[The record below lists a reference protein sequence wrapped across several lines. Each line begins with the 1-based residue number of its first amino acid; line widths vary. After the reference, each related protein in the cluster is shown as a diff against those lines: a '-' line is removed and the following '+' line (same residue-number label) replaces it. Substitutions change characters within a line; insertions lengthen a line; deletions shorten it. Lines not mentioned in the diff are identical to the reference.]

1 MNRHSIYRPR
11 RSASAILTAIFLLI
25 AGLVLA
31 PAADGRTTIIK
42 FPHKSL
48 VRVDKRLSYVTV
60 DNIKVTFENEN
71 ATVDLYQ
78 IISNEFVVYPCNIPI
93 EADTAITSVT
103 FNYSE
108 GEIAIRGQKTVL
120 EPGVAKTYDV
130 SRNLKRVTMSVR
142 EMATLYS
149 IVVETAG
156 GDIQEPDPGP
166 TPDPGPEP
174 DPEPVTHT
182 VTVNQPSEGG
192 SISVTDIE
200 GSALDLRSVA
210 DGTRLL
216 VKATPDE
223 GYELE
228 RIMANGADITATGEV
243 TVAADMT
250 ITATFA
256 RMSTLRSVSARI
268 SCADGDASAAG
279 RVGWKLKGAGGYD
292 SPVKVESGKVI
303 TVSVRAADGYCIT
316 EASGMTLS
324 AESKV
329 KDLTYDLTINADT
342 EITAT
347 FKAIAKGV
355 LALSPTVTGLP
366 SEIADALNVAVFRHD
381 GTPLSASAAIEAGSK
396 IRIVATLGDDRYLF
410 TSMKAGARSAAI
422 SADGSSATID
432 NYVLEGPVSGGSG
445 AVYPVEL
452 AIAADRRTVIVN
464 YTADADNVT
473 LTVHKVMGNTGNTG
487 NMGNRVTPGERV
499 PTDTELL
506 FRAVPEEGYE
516 IEAMTVTAG
525 AGNPVVASP
534 ADIDEDGACVLSVRT
549 PRTTS
554 VNLAVN
560 YSVSVICRSKDD
572 SPVYRQH
579 TVTLAVA
586 AGQEDWGAVRFT
598 DPTDA
603 GLTVSTRSKVTFE
616 AIPAQLPADGRLG
629 RYSFAGWSNNASVS
643 MEDASGEIQSYGG
656 DDDVTFTA
664 HFTRNCRILFTTS
677 PDNGSMEI
685 TRQDG
690 SALAGGDFVEPE
702 STVTVTVTATE
713 SDYRVS
719 AITVNGAEAYRY
731 SDNPRCVSQ
740 QITVGADM
748 LIGCVITLP
757 SGIAP
762 VGADDAMQPVGWF
775 TLQGVAL
782 GAERPVRTGIY
793 IAVFSDGHAA
803 KIAVAE

>member
-1 MNRHSIYRPR
+1 MRIDELLATQTMNRHSIYRPR
-11 RSASAILTAIFLLI
+11 RNATAILSALFLLI

-31 PAADGRTTIIK
+31 PAADGRTTTIK
-42 FPHKSL
+42 FPNKSL

-93 EADTAITSVT
+93 EADTAIIGVT

-156 GDIQEPDPGP
+156 GDIQEPDPD
-166 TPDPGPEP
+166 PD
-174 DPEPVTHT
+174 PVTHT

-200 GSALDLRSVA
+200 GSAVDLRCVA

-216 VKATPDE
+216 VKATPDA

-228 RIMANGADITATGEV
+228 RIMANGTDITATGEV

-256 RMSTLRSVSARI
+256 RMSTLRSVSTRI

-279 RVGWKLKGAGGYD
+279 RVEWKLKGAAVYD

-303 TVSVRAADGYCIT
+303 TVSVRTADGYCIT

-324 AESKV
+324 SDSKV

-381 GTPLSASAAIEAGSK
+381 GTPLSASATIEAGSK

-410 TSMKAGARSAAI
+410 TSMTAGARSAAI
-422 SADGSSATID
+422 SADGTSATID
-432 NYVLEGPVSGGSG
+432 NYELELPVDGGSG
-445 AVYPVEL
+445 AVYPVGV
-452 AIAADRRTVIVN
+452 AIEVARRTVIVN

-473 LTVHKVMGNTGNTG
+473 LTVHKVT
-487 NMGNRVTPGERV
+487 GNRVTSAERV
-499 PTDTELL
+499 PTDTELF
-506 FRAVPEEGYE
+506 FRAVPAEGYE
-516 IEAMTVTAG
+516 IETMTVTAG

-560 YSVSVICRSKDD
+560 YSVSVKCRRKDD

-586 AGQEDWGAVRFT
+586 AGQQEWGEVRFT
-598 DPTDA
+598 DPADA

-643 MEDASGEIQSYGG
+643 MEDASAEVQSYGG

-664 HFTRNCRILFTTS
+664 HFTRNCRLLFTTA

-690 SALAGGDFVEPE
+690 GALAGGDFVEPE

-713 SDYRVS
+713 RDYRVS
-719 AITVNGAEAYRY
+719 AITVNGAEVYRY
-731 SDNPRCVSQ
+731 PDNPGRVSQ

-782 GAERPVRTGIY
+782 GTERPTRPGIY

>member
-11 RSASAILTAIFLLI
+11 RNATAILTALLLLI

-31 PAADGRTTIIK
+31 PSSYGRTTTIK
-42 FPHKSL
+42 FPNKSL

-93 EADTAITSVT
+93 EADTAIIGVT

-130 SRNLKRVTMSVR
+130 NRNLKRVTMSVR
-142 EMATLYS
+142 EMTTLYS

-156 GDIQEPDPGP
+156 GDIQEPAPDP

-174 DPEPVTHT
+174 DPDPDPVTHT

-192 SISVTDIE
+192 SISVTDIS
-200 GSALDLRSVA
+200 GSAVDLRCVA

-216 VKATPDE
+216 VKATPYE

-228 RIMANGADITATGEV
+228 RIMADGADITATGEV

-268 SCADGDASAAG
+268 SCADGDASGAG
-279 RVGWKLKGAGGYD
+279 RVEWKLKGAAAYD

-324 AESKV
+324 ADSKV

-396 IRIVATLGDDRYLF
+396 IRIVATLGDDRYLL
-410 TSMKAGARSAAI
+410 TSMTADGRSAEI
-422 SADGSSATID
+422 SADGTSATI
-432 NYVLEGPVSGGSG
+432 EGYELAAPVADGS
-445 AVYPVEL
+445 ASVYPVGL
-452 AIAADRRTVIVN
+452 AIEVARRTVIVN

-473 LTVHKVMGNTGNTG
+473 LTVHKVT
-487 NMGNRVTPGERV
+487 GNRVTSAERV

-506 FRAVPEEGYE
+506 FRAVPEDGYE
-516 IEAMTVTAG
+516 IETMTVTAG
-525 AGNPVVASP
+525 AGNTVVASP

-560 YSVSVICRSKDD
+560 YSVSVKCRRKDD

-586 AGQEDWGAVRFT
+586 AGQQEWGEVRFT
-598 DPTDA
+598 DPADA

-616 AIPAQLPADGRLG
+616 AMPAQLPADGRLG

-643 MEDASGEIQSYGG
+643 MDDASAEVQSYGG

-690 SALAGGDFVEPE
+690 GALAGGDFVEPE

-713 SDYRVS
+713 SDYRVC
-719 AITVNGAEAYRY
+719 AITVNGAEVYRY
-731 SDNPRCVSQ
+731 PDNPRCVNQ
-740 QITVGADM
+740 QITVGTDM
-748 LIGCVITLP
+748 LIGCVITLA

-762 VGADDAMQPVGWF
+762 VGADDAVQPVGWF

-782 GAERPVRTGIY
+782 GTERPTRPGIY

>member
-11 RSASAILTAIFLLI
+11 RNATAILSALFLLI

-31 PAADGRTTIIK
+31 PAADGRTTTIK
-42 FPHKSL
+42 FPNKSL

-93 EADTAITSVT
+93 EADTAIIGVT

-156 GDIQEPDPGP
+156 GDIQEPDPD
-166 TPDPGPEP
+166 PD
-174 DPEPVTHT
+174 PVTHT

-200 GSALDLRSVA
+200 GSAVDLRCVA

-216 VKATPDE
+216 VKATPDA

-228 RIMANGADITATGEV
+228 RIMANGTDITATGEV

-256 RMSTLRSVSARI
+256 RMSTLRSVSTRI

-279 RVGWKLKGAGGYD
+279 RVEWKLKGAAVYD

-303 TVSVRAADGYCIT
+303 TVSVRTADGYCIT

-324 AESKV
+324 SDSKV

-381 GTPLSASAAIEAGSK
+381 GTPLSASATIEAGSK

-410 TSMKAGARSAAI
+410 TSMTAGARSAAI
-422 SADGSSATID
+422 SADGTSATID
-432 NYVLEGPVSGGSG
+432 NYELELPVDGGSG
-445 AVYPVEL
+445 AVYPVGV
-452 AIAADRRTVIVN
+452 AIEVARRTVIVN

-473 LTVHKVMGNTGNTG
+473 LTVHKVT
-487 NMGNRVTPGERV
+487 GNRVTSAERV
-499 PTDTELL
+499 PTDTELF
-506 FRAVPEEGYE
+506 FRAVPAEGYE
-516 IEAMTVTAG
+516 IETMTVTAG

-560 YSVSVICRSKDD
+560 YSVSVKCRRKDD

-586 AGQEDWGAVRFT
+586 AGQQEWGEVRFT
-598 DPTDA
+598 DPADA

-643 MEDASGEIQSYGG
+643 MEDASAEVQSYGG

-664 HFTRNCRILFTTS
+664 HFTRNCRLLFTTA

-690 SALAGGDFVEPE
+690 GALAGGDFVEPE

-713 SDYRVS
+713 RDYRVS
-719 AITVNGAEAYRY
+719 AITVNGAEVYRY
-731 SDNPRCVSQ
+731 PDNPGRVSQ

-782 GAERPVRTGIY
+782 GTERPTRPGIY

>member
-1 MNRHSIYRPR
+1 MNRHSIYRPCHN
-11 RSASAILTAIFLLI
+11 ATAVLTVLLLLI
-25 AGLVLA
+25 AGVVLA
-31 PAADGRTTIIK
+31 PAADGRTTTIK
-42 FPHKSL
+42 FPNKSL

-93 EADTAITSVT
+93 EADTAIIGVT

-130 SRNLKRVTMSVR
+130 SRNLRRVTMSVR

-156 GDIQEPDPGP
+156 GDIQEPDP
-166 TPDPGPEP
+166 
-174 DPEPVTHT
+174 VTHT

-192 SISVTDIE
+192 SISVTDIS
-200 GSALDLRSVA
+200 GSAVDLRRVA

-216 VKATPDE
+216 VKATPYE
-223 GYELE
+223 GYELD

-243 TVAADMT
+243 TVTADMT

-268 SCADGDASAAG
+268 SCADDDASAAG
-279 RVGWKLKGAGGYD
+279 RVEWKLKGAAVYD
-292 SPVKVESGKVI
+292 SPVKIESGKVI

-366 SEIADALNVAVFRHD
+366 SEIADALNVAVFLHD

-410 TSMKAGARSAAI
+410 TSMTAGARSAAI
-422 SADGSSATID
+422 SADGTSATI
-432 NYVLEGPVSGGSG
+432 EGYELAAPVADGS
-445 AVYPVEL
+445 ASVYPVGL
-452 AIAADRRTVIVN
+452 AIEVARRTVSVN

-473 LTVHKVMGNTGNTG
+473 LTVHKVT
-487 NMGNRVTPGERV
+487 GNRVTPGERV

-516 IEAMTVTAG
+516 IETMTVTAG
-525 AGNPVVASP
+525 AGSPVVASA

-560 YSVSVICRSKDD
+560 YSVSVKCRRKDD

-598 DPTDA
+598 DPADA

-629 RYSFAGWSNNASVS
+629 RYTFAGWSNNASVS
-643 MEDASGEIQSYGG
+643 MEDASGEVQSYGG

-664 HFTRNCRILFTTS
+664 QFTRNCRILFTTA

-690 SALAGGDFVEPE
+690 GALAGGDFVKPE

-731 SDNPRCVSQ
+731 PDNPGRVSQ

-748 LIGCVITLP
+748 LIGCVIARP
-757 SGIAP
+757 SGI
-762 VGADDAMQPVGWF
+762 VHIGYDSAMQPVGWF

-782 GAERPVRTGIY
+782 GTERPTRPGIY